1 MCLIAIGQRKSFSLT
16 RRRTTIS
23 SGASTVSQLSS
34 QKPPTELCRDLLG
47 LRFRLS
53 LTAFACS
60 AASSIVKRDSLHDQ
74 KTMVEMFPLRSA
86 YAAYGKIKAKLFT
99 LGDPFTRI
107 ISPRATGARPYSGKV
122 GVEDVDRVD
131 MAYRVVADHIRTL
144 SFAIADGSRPGM
156 SRNPL
161 NDCLV
166 SVFHVCSESQGSK
179 TSSCC
184 KA

>member
-1 MCLIAIGQRKSFSLT
+1 MCLIAIGQRKSFSLP

-47 LRFRLS
+47 PRFRLS

-60 AASSIVKRDSLHDQ
+60 VASFVVKRDSLHDHVILRKLG
-74 KTMVEMFPLRSA
+74 KTMSEMFPLRSA

-107 ISPRATGARPYSGKV
+107 ISPR
-122 GVEDVDRVD
+122 E
-131 MAYRVVADHIRTL
+131 
-144 SFAIADGSRPGM
+144 
-156 SRNPL
+156 
-161 NDCLV
+161 
-166 SVFHVCSESQGSK
+166 
-179 TSSCC
+179 
-184 KA
+184 

>member
-1 MCLIAIGQRKSFSLT
+1 MCLIAIGQRKSFSLP

-47 LRFRLS
+47 PRFRLS

-60 AASSIVKRDSLHDQ
+60 AASSVVKQDSLHDQ

-107 ISPRATGARPYSGKV
+107 ISPRVSARVGK
-122 GVEDVDRVD
+122 
-131 MAYRVVADHIRTL
+131 
-144 SFAIADGSRPGM
+144 FQ
-156 SRNPL
+156 NW
-161 NDCLV
+161 
-166 SVFHVCSESQGSK
+166 
-179 TSSCC
+179 
-184 KA
+184 